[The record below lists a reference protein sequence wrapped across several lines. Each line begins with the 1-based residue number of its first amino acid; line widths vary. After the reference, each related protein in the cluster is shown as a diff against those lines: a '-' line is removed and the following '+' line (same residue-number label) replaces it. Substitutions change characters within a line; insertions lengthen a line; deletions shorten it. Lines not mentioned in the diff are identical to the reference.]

1 MKKLLVLIIF
11 FCSSSFLFSQNK
23 KIVADVPLIQYELLQ
38 DKIKENKDVLLI
50 LNFWST
56 TCAPCVKELPDFIEI
71 NNKFSNKKNFKMLL
85 VSLDRAKDKE
95 KVIKFIENKNLTAE
109 VVILD
114 DIKRMNTWIPA
125 FEERWEGNIPVTI
138 IYKNSE
144 KIHFNDGE
152 MSKQTLED
160 IIEKNL
166 N

>member
-23 KIVADVPLIQYELLQ
+23 QIIGDVPLIQYELLR
-38 DKIKENKDVLLI
+38 DKIKENKNVLLV

-56 TCAPCVKELPDFIEI
+56 TCAPCVKELPDFMEI
-71 NNKFSNKKNFKMLL
+71 NNKFSGKKNFKMLL

-95 KVIKFIENKNLTAE
+95 KVVKFIENKNLTAE

-125 FEERWEGNIPVTI
+125 FEEKWEGNIPVTI
-138 IYKNSE
+138 IYKHSE

-152 MSKQTLED
+152 MSKQELES

>member
-23 KIVADVPLIQYELLQ
+23 KIVADVPLIQYELLR

-152 MSKQTLED
+152 MSKQALED

>member
-23 KIVADVPLIQYELLQ
+23 KITGDVPLIQYELLR
-38 DKIKENKDVLLI
+38 DKIKENKDVLLV

-56 TCAPCVKELPDFIEI
+56 TCAPCVKELPDFMEI
-71 NNKFSNKKNFKMLL
+71 NNKYSGKKNFKMLL
-85 VSLDRAKDKE
+85 VSLDRSKDKE
-95 KVIKFIENKNLTAE
+95 KVMKFIENKNLTAE

-125 FEERWEGNIPVTI
+125 FEEKWEGNIPVTI

-144 KIHFNDGE
+144 KIHFNDRE
-152 MSKQTLED
+152 MSKQELES

>member
-23 KIVADVPLIQYELLQ
+23 KITGDVALIQYELLR
-38 DKIKENKDVLLI
+38 DIIKENKDVLLV

-56 TCAPCVKELPDFIEI
+56 TCAPCVKELPDFMEI
-71 NNKFSNKKNFKMLL
+71 NNKFSGKKNFKMLL

-95 KVIKFIENKNLTAE
+95 KVVKFIENKNLTAE

-125 FEERWEGNIPVTI
+125 FEEKWEGNIPVTI
-138 IYKNSE
+138 IYKHSE

-152 MSKQTLED
+152 MSKQELES